1 MVNYCSICKAS
12 GPKGY
17 FNFPKGPQ
25 RADYLRIAELPPE
38 PELKVKVSG
47 LRVCFRHFQE
57 KDLVVVGN
65 QVRIRKGKQSN
76 YI

>member
-12 GPKGY
+12 GLKGY
-17 FNFPKGPQ
+17 FNFPKGPR
-25 RADYLRIAELPPE
+25 RADYLRIAGLPTDSE
-38 PELKVKVSG
+38 VKG

-65 QVRIRKGKQSN
+65 QVRIRKGE
-76 YI
+76 